1 MSQFGDPTFAWHAS
15 LGQLWGVVALRLADS
30 PLLPLSYVEYGN
42 QLQVAVQKLQKQAA
56 VMRRGL
62 DPASV
67 HPPQRLDH
75 QLTHTVAPRTHES
88 QARHAAELA
97 AIDADLAS
105 IASDSGLGS
114 GLRLSDLPLQFDAL
128 SAALKTMTSAA
139 AAVDREQQ
147 APNFA
152 TAVLGDPLALR
163 RFNDRLQLAERCFLY
178 LQGVPGREWYR
189 HLIWVTS
196 QVCARVCC
204 AFPQN
209 EMTQQLVF
217 LCVAQYNGYGST
229 AFSTIADAIFVQ
241 DWKTAQEQIQ
251 LISIL
256 VNQMADFLL
265 AR

>member
-75 QLTHTVAPRTHES
+75 QLTHAVAPRTHES

-105 IASDSGLGS
+105 IASDS

-196 QVCARVCC
+196 QVRAAFSAVCI
-204 AFPQN
+204 
-209 EMTQQLVF
+209 TQKLVF
-217 LCVAQYNGYGST
+217 PIRVAPAQYNGYGST